1 LTPLADMAS
10 GEDSWNN
17 TSIADVAGRKLRDE
31 MRRRDFIIAMGVVFA
46 GSPYGVRSQQAEQ
59 ARRIGVLMNR
69 AAEDTEGQA
78 GIAAFQQA
86 LQQLGWNVGPDL
98 RIDVRWGQDDV
109 ALERKFAAELVDLSP
124 SIILASG
131 TMSVDAVQGITQAL
145 PIVFVGVTD
154 PAGAGFVD
162 TLAKPGGNATGFM
175 LFEYGFT
182 AKWLELLKQI
192 DPDLKRAA
200 VIRLPDNT
208 AAMAQFGAIQ
218 ATAQSLG
225 VEVRAVNARS
235 SGEIER
241 AIATLAKS
249 GNGGL
254 IVTPSAGVSA
264 HRDVIIKLAA
274 RYGLP
279 AVYGNRNNI
288 NSGGLIFYG
297 PNRIDQFRRAAG
309 YVDRI
314 LKGEK
319 PADLPVQA
327 PTKYDLVINLKTAKA
342 LGLTVPPTL
351 LARADEVIE

>member
-1 LTPLADMAS
+1 MAI
-10 GEDSWNN
+10 G
-17 TSIADVAGRKLRDE
+17 I
-31 MRRRDFIIAMGVVFA
+31 VFA
-46 GSPYGVRSQQAEQ
+46 GSPSVVSAQQAEQ
-59 ARRIGVLMNR
+59 VRRIGILMNR
-69 AAEDTEGQA
+69 AANDTEGQA

-86 LQQLGWNVGPDL
+86 MQQLGWNVGPDI
-98 RIDVRWGQDDV
+98 RIDVRWGEDNIS
-109 ALERKFAAELVDLSP
+109 LERKYAAELVDLSP
-124 SIILASG
+124 SIILAGG
-131 TMSVDAVQGITQAL
+131 TMSVAAVQNITQAL

-154 PAGAGFVD
+154 PAGAGFVEN
-162 TLAKPGGNATGFM
+162 LAKPGGNATGFM

-192 DPDLKRAA
+192 EPSLRRVA
-200 VIRLPDNT
+200 VLRLPDNP

-218 ATAQSLG
+218 ATAQSMG
-225 VEVRAVNARS
+225 VVVSAVNAGS

-241 AIATLAKS
+241 AMASLANS

-264 HRDVIIKLAA
+264 HRDLIINLAA
-274 RYGLP
+274 RHKLP

-309 YVDRI
+309 YVDRV

-319 PADLPVQA
+319 PANLPVQA

-342 LGLTVPPTL
+342 LGFDLPASL
-351 LARADEVIE
+351 IARADEVIE

>member
-1 LTPLADMAS
+1 
-10 GEDSWNN
+10 
-17 TSIADVAGRKLRDE
+17 

-46 GSPYGVRSQQAEQ
+46 GSPSGVRSQQSGQ
-59 ARRIGVLMNR
+59 ARRVGILMNR

-78 GIAAFQQA
+78 AIAAFQQA
-86 LQQLGWNVGPDL
+86 LQKLGWNVGPDL
-98 RIDVRWGQDDV
+98 TIDVRWGQDDV

-124 SIILASG
+124 NIILASG
-131 TMSVDAVQGITQAL
+131 TMSVNAVQGITQAM

-175 LFEYGFT
+175 IFEYGFT
-182 AKWLELLKQI
+182 AKWLELLKEI
-192 DPDLKRAA
+192 DPGLKRAA
-200 VIRLPDNT
+200 VIRLPDNP

-225 VEVRAVNARS
+225 VEVSAVNARS
-235 SGEIER
+235 SGDIER
-241 AIATLAKS
+241 AIVTLAKS
-249 GNGGL
+249 GNAGL

-264 HRDVIIKLAA
+264 HRDLIIKLTA

-279 AVYGNRNNI
+279 AIYGNRNNI

-309 YVDRI
+309 YVDRV

-342 LGLTVPPTL
+342 IGLTVPPTL